1 MSEDPDSPAIL
12 IALLP
17 EDGTTLPERL
27 QPMLLGIE
35 EEQIPYRFVPATA
48 DSPQTLMSV
57 GLMMLPAAS
66 ARFWSRHLAGT
77 LAAAMIIATLASFS
91 GLYASFYLSLPAGP
105 AVVLSAALLFFLSIL
120 IGPCGGIF
128 AGRKPLAIR

>member
-48 DSPQTLMSV
+48 DSPQTLVGRAYDAAVGSRLSV
-57 GLMMLPAAS
+57 GVAYDHDQIVVHYKNLEPTEPLFELPITTVEATRIIGANAARLVKGVPFKLQGQVS
-66 ARFWSRHLAGT
+66 
-77 LAAAMIIATLASFS
+77 
-91 GLYASFYLSLPAGP
+91 
-105 AVVLSAALLFFLSIL
+105 
-120 IGPCGGIF
+120 
-128 AGRKPLAIR
+128 